1 MLNIP
6 PTDRKGG
13 TIIDTLRLGFV
24 SVVRPL
30 FKGDTQQAI
39 TKSIAGLNA
48 LAADMG
54 FEVVEFSPASDA
66 ELAKKAAN
74 KIKHAN
80 VDFLLIQH
88 TTFATGDLLEPL
100 LTSHARVGVWA
111 LPEAAGERGQTGA
124 LPLNALC
131 GLNMTLSFL
140 HHPNVNKREPV
151 KWFYGD
157 ADSAVFKERL
167 GVTLAALRGLIAT
180 RRARILQIGG
190 TAPNFWGIEEHPDLA
205 QVHVDTMTLEDIF
218 TKVTEV
224 SEEAGRERAH
234 TWAQQEPLEAP
245 FEHLVQAARVEL
257 ALQDVAHAGDYTAL
271 ALRCW
276 PEFAES
282 CGAMVC
288 GSVGRM
294 GDHHLP
300 TACEGDVMGA
310 LSMLALQGIS
320 KQATIL
326 MDLSDVDASDDSLLF
341 WHCGNA
347 PISWAAQPGSRL
359 TTHFNRDGVGV
370 VRDMVLRPGA
380 ATGFRLLAGGKEA
393 VIVSGTFDK
402 PEKASFD
409 GVRGWL
415 FDMHWNGQKTDGQ
428 TVIANILDR
437 RLPHHLAFG
446 MGNLTA
452 SVQEYCSWL
461 GAGILAPH
469 PYQHALYTPSEASL

>member
-1 MLNIP
+1 MNNQP
-6 PTDRKGG
+6 PTNRKGG
-13 TIIDTLRLGFV
+13 IIIDTLRLGFV

-30 FKGDTQQAI
+30 FKGDTEQAI
-39 TKSIAGLNA
+39 HKSLTGLNT
-48 LAADMG
+48 LATDMG
-54 FEVVEFSPASDA
+54 FEVVEFAPASDA
-66 ELAKKAAN
+66 NSAKDAAE
-74 KIKHAN
+74 KIQHAN

-100 LTSHARVGVWA
+100 LTAHPRVGVWA
-111 LPEAAGERGQTGA
+111 LPETAGERGHTGP

-140 HHPNVNKREPV
+140 DHPNVNKREPV

-157 ADSAVFKERL
+157 VDSAVFKERL
-167 GVTLAALRGLIAT
+167 GITLAALRGLIAT
-180 RRARILQIGG
+180 RNARILQIGG
-190 TAPNFWGIEEHPDLA
+190 TAPNFWGIEEHPDLVH
-205 QVHVDTMTLEDIF
+205 VHVDTMTLEDIF
-218 TKVTEV
+218 TKIATVPD
-224 SEEAGRERAH
+224 EAGRERAH
-234 TWAQQEPLEAP
+234 AWAQQEPLEAP

-276 PEFAES
+276 PEFADA

-294 GDHHLP
+294 GDHHVP

-320 KQATIL
+320 QQPTIL
-326 MDLSDVDASDDSLLF
+326 MDLSDYDATDDSLLF

-347 PISWAAQPGSRL
+347 PIYWAAQPGSRL

-370 VRDMVLRPGA
+370 VRDMVLRPGD
-380 ATGFRLLAGGKEA
+380 ATGFRLLNGGKDA
-393 VIVSGTFDK
+393 VIVSGKFDQ

-409 GVRGWL
+409 GVRGWF

-428 TVIANILDR
+428 AVIANILDR

-446 MGNLTA
+446 TGQLTA
-452 SVQEYCSWL
+452 SLQEYCAWL
-461 GAGILAPH
+461 GAGVLEPH
-469 PYQHALYTPSEASL
+469 PYQTSLYTPQVQP

>member
-1 MLNIP
+1 M
-6 PTDRKGG
+6 
-13 TIIDTLRLGFV
+13 

-39 TKSIAGLNA
+39 KKSVAGLNT
-48 LAADMG
+48 LAEDMG
-54 FEVVEFSPASDA
+54 FEVVDVAPASDA
-66 ELAKKAAN
+66 DSAKHAAER
-74 KIKHAN
+74 IKHAN
-80 VDFLLIQH
+80 LDFLLIQH

-100 LTSHARVGVWA
+100 LTSHPKVGVWA
-111 LPEAAGERGQTGA
+111 LPEAAGGRGQTGP

-140 HHPNVNKREPV
+140 DHPKVNKLEPV

-157 ADSAVFKERL
+157 VDSAVFKERL
-167 GVTLAALRGLIAT
+167 NTTLAALRGLIAT
-180 RRARILQIGG
+180 RNARILQIGG

-205 QVHVDTMTLEDIF
+205 HVHVDTMTLEDIF
-218 TKVTEV
+218 AKVATV
-224 SEEAGRERAH
+224 SDVAGRERAH
-234 TWAQQEPLEAP
+234 AWAQQEPLEAP

-257 ALQDVAHAGDYTAL
+257 ALQDVAHTGDYTAL

-288 GSVGRM
+288 ASVGRM

-320 KQATIL
+320 QQPAIL
-326 MDLSDVDASDDSLLF
+326 MDLSDVDARDDSLLF

-347 PISWAAQPGSRL
+347 AISWAAQPGTRL
-359 TTHFNRDGVGV
+359 TTHFNRDGTGV
-370 VRDMVLRPGA
+370 VRDMVLRPGE
-380 ATGFRLLAGGKEA
+380 ATGFRLLDGGKNA
-393 VIVSGTFDK
+393 IIVSGKFDK

-415 FDMHWNGQKTDGQ
+415 FDMHWNGQPSNGQ
-428 TVIANILDR
+428 TIIANILDR

-446 MGNLTA
+446 MGQLTA
-452 SVQEYCSWL
+452 SLQEYCAWL
-461 GAGILAPH
+461 GSSILDPH
-469 PYQHALYTPSEASL
+469 PYQTSLYTSSTANTDDTDIANTNTANTKASL